1 MKPLCLQLPH
11 YNPKSFP
18 QALSESIREGFFYV
32 NSVVFGF
39 TFNRYT
45 MYSRRLLALLFSSIF
60 FIGCTEEQQEPKD
73 EMPGGEITQEFAPTA
88 PQIQIGAPAPD
99 FTMNDIEG
107 KPFTLSSLKGKVVM
121 IDFWATWCPPCIRSI
136 PEAKSI
142 WNTYKKKD
150 FVLLGISLDKD
161 LDTWKQ
167 YVKEQQMSWTQV
179 ADGNF
184 WDNKAAMLY
193 GIGSIPSVWILDQEG
208 NVALKDVNPLSE
220 GEAIRAKITELL
232 TKK

>member
-1 MKPLCLQLPH
+1 M
-11 YNPKSFP
+11 
-18 QALSESIREGFFYV
+18 
-32 NSVVFGF
+32 
-39 TFNRYT
+39 YT
-45 MYSRRLLALLFSSIF
+45 MRIVALLFIAIMFS
-60 FIGCTEEQQEPKD
+60 GCTNEQQEPKQQ
-73 EMPGGEITQEFAPTA
+73 ELIQGENTQEFAPTTA
-88 PQIQIGAPAPD
+88 QAQIGAPAPD
-99 FTMNDIEG
+99 FTMNDIDG

-142 WNTYKKKD
+142 WNTYKNKN

-161 LDTWKQ
+161 LDTWKD
-167 YVKEQQMSWTQV
+167 YVKEQQMSWMQV

-193 GIGSIPSVWILDQEG
+193 GIGSIPSVWILDQNG
-208 NVALKDVNPLSE
+208 NIALKDVNPLSE

-232 TKK
+232 NKK